1 MHADLKDKPTSLK
14 VVGVPVTALDFKS
27 QIALM
32 MQWAKQRESRSV
44 CVANVHMLVEAHRD
58 SAFANVLNQA
68 DLVTPDGMPLVW
80 MLRWLGNPQQ
90 NRVAGLDIMLSV
102 CDQAAEHNI
111 SVFLL
116 GSEPEILE
124 RMTTKFHQEFP
135 RLKIA
140 GAESLPFRPLTD
152 TENAAI
158 VEKINQSGAGLVL
171 VSLGCPKQEAW
182 IAKHQGKVQAVMI
195 GLGGAFPVYA
205 GLKKR
210 APRLIQGAG
219 LEWLYRLIQEPRRLW
234 WRYSST
240 IPMFLWLALKQVWSS
255 KSDLDE
261 DLVEIN

>member
-1 MHADLKDKPTSLK
+1 MDADLKDKPASLR
-14 VVGVPVTALDFKS
+14 VVGVPVTALNFDH

-32 MQWAKQRESRSV
+32 MQWAKMRESRSV

-58 SAFANVLNQA
+58 SAFAKVLEQS

-90 NRVAGLDIMLSV
+90 NRVAGLDIMLTL
-102 CDQAAEHNI
+102 CRQAAEQGI

-116 GSEPEILE
+116 GSEPETLK
-124 RMTTKFHQEFP
+124 RMTTKFQQEFP
-135 RLKIA
+135 KLKIA

-152 TENAAI
+152 TENTAI
-158 VEKINQSGAGLVL
+158 VQTVNASGAGLVL
-171 VSLGCPKQEAW
+171 VSLGCPKQETW
-182 IAKHQGKVQAVMI
+182 IAQQQGKVQAVMI

-205 GLKKR
+205 ELKKR
-210 APRLIQGAG
+210 APRVIQEAG

-240 IPMFLWLALKQVWSS
+240 IPMFVWLALKQLWGS
-255 KSDLDE
+255 KTDLDK

>member
-1 MHADLKDKPTSLK
+1 MDANLSEKLPSLR
-14 VVGVPVTALDFKS
+14 VVDVPVTALDFTA

-32 MQWAKQRESRSV
+32 MQWAKQRESKSV

-58 SAFANVLNQA
+58 STFANVLEQA

-80 MLRWLGNPQQ
+80 MLRWLGNPHQ
-90 NRVAGLDIMLSV
+90 NRVAGLDIMLTL
-102 CDQAAEHNI
+102 CGQAVEQNI
-111 SVFLL
+111 SIFLL

-124 RMTTKFHQEFP
+124 RMTTKFRQEFP
-135 RLKIA
+135 TLTIA

-152 TENAAI
+152 AENAAI
-158 VEKINQSGAGLVL
+158 VQMINQSGAGLVL
-171 VSLGCPKQEAW
+171 VSLGCPKQETW
-182 IAKHQGKVQAVMI
+182 IAQQQGKVQAVMI

-210 APRLIQGAG
+210 APRVMQGAG

-240 IPMFLWLALKQVWSS
+240 IPMFLWLALKQLWV
-255 KSDLDE
+255 KKTHLDK
-261 DLVEIN
+261 DLVEMN